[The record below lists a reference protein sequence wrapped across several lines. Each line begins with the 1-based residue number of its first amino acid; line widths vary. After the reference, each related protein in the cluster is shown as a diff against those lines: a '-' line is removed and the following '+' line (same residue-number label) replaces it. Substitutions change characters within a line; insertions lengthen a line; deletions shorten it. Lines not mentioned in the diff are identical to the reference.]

1 MSKTEILSENNSNKP
16 SNNLQ
21 MDDIYP
27 KITTELPTIF
37 YQKNNRIMKP
47 EEILMGLILPTVS
60 NRLKYQIEVRKLKK
74 STDYS
79 G

>member
-1 MSKTEILSENNSNKP
+1 MSEIEILSENNSNKP
-16 SNNLQ
+16 SNNIQ
-21 MDDIYP
+21 IDDIYP
-27 KITTELPTIF
+27 KNPTELPTIF
-37 YQKNNRIMKP
+37 YQKNNGILKP

-60 NRLKYQIEVRKLKK
+60 NRLKFQNEVGKLKK